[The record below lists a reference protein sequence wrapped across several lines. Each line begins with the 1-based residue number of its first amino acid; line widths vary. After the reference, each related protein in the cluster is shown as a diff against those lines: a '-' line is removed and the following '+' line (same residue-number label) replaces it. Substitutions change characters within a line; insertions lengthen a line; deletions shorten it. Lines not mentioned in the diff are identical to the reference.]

1 MAEFIKEENI
11 KEEDEFSNK
20 ELTVQITPEK
30 SCTAFVPDIRA
41 TFVPDPCTAFVPESF
56 EPYEP
61 ELQVKLEDYEVKGN
75 FKFEKSRH

>member
-1 MAEFIKEENI
+1 MAEFVKEENI

-30 SCTAFVPDIRA
+30 SCTAFISDPCS
-41 TFVPDPCTAFVPESF
+41 TFVPDPCSAYVP

-61 ELQVKLEDYEVKGN
+61 ELQVKFEDFEVKGN
-75 FKFEKSRH
+75 FKFEKRRH